1 MQLCGSLSIL
11 CHCLCLGLEWKL
23 TFSSLV
29 VTAEFSKFAGIFS
42 AALSQHH
49 LCKADTSEIWWWIR
63 LLIVPLTARWSNQWI
78 LKEINHE
85 YALEGLMLELQ
96 SFGHLMQ
103 RATSLEKTLIL
114 GKIEGRRRS
123 RWQRMRWLDG
133 ITDSM
138 DMSLNKLQ
146 EMVKDREAWHAA
158 VHGATKSQTW
168 LSDWT
173 KTVYFLNYRK
183 LGYFLLP
190 RESFPW
196 LEKWMYNAFASHN
209 IRISI
214 IFLRGLSSDFIAM
227 NK

>member
-1 MQLCGSLSIL
+1 MKTGKSKACVIFVSL
-11 CHCLCLGLEWKL
+11 
-23 TFSSLV
+23 TDFTV
-29 VTAEFSKFAGIFS
+29 SKNWCFWA
-42 AALSQHH
+42 
-49 LCKADTSEIWWWIR
+49 
-63 LLIVPLTARWSNQWI
+63 V
-78 LKEINHE
+78 
-85 YALEGLMLELQ
+85 M
-96 SFGHLMQ
+96 
-103 RATSLEKTLIL
+103 LEKTLETPLDSKEIKPVNPRGNQSWIFIGRTDAEAETPIL
-114 GKIEGRRRS
+114 WPPNVKSWLTGKDSDAGKDWRQEEKGMTER
-123 RWQRMRWLDG
+123 QDG

-138 DMSLNKLQ
+138 DMSLSKLQ
-146 EMVKDREAWHAA
+146 EMVKDREAWRAA

-196 LEKWMYNAFASHN
+196 LEKWMYNDFASHN